1 MNIAFICTE
10 KLPSPAVKGG
20 AIQMMIDGIV
30 PYLKEQHDITIFS
43 ITDPALPDFEQKEGV
58 TYYRFPRSS
67 YRFSVAEELKNHTF
81 DIIHV
86 CNRPRHIP
94 LYKEASPSSQFILSV
109 HNEMFAENKISDEEG
124 KKTIEQVTAIT
135 TVSQFIK
142 DTIIAR
148 FPEAEEKTS
157 VVYSGVDLNEFKP
170 VWTKEGQRIR
180 NEMRKK
186 YGISKRS
193 KVILFIGRLSPS
205 KGPHILIEAMKYIL
219 PKHEDAVLVIVGGK
233 WFSDNRVNKYVRYL
247 HTLASPY
254 ENHVIF
260 TKFVPANEIYHM
272 YVMGD
277 LFVCSSQWNEPL
289 ARVHYEAMAA
299 GVPIMTTDRGG
310 NAEVIEDEENG
321 LLIKDYKNPF
331 EYARVINEM
340 LDLPGFGRWLAQ
352 NGRKAAEEQ
361 FDFKHVASRYQS
373 VYFQAIDALADTTPF

>member
-1 MNIAFICTE
+1 MKIAFICTE

-30 PYLKEQHDITIFS
+30 PYLKENHEITIFS
-43 ITDPALPDFEQKEGV
+43 VTDPSLSDYEQTCGV
-58 TYYRFPRSS
+58 TYRRFPRNG
-67 YRFSVAEELKNHTF
+67 YRFFVADELKKREF

-94 LYKEASPSSQFILSV
+94 LYKEASPVSHFILSV
-109 HNEMFAENKISDEEG
+109 HNEMFAQNKISDEEG
-124 KKTIEQVTAIT
+124 KMAIEKVTAIT

-142 DTIIAR
+142 DTIVAR

-157 VVYSGVDLNEFKP
+157 VVYSGVDLSEFQP
-170 VWTKEGQRIR
+170 VWSKPGQKIR

-186 YGISKRS
+186 YGIPKNS

-205 KGPHILIEAMKYIL
+205 KGPHILIQAMNHIL
-219 PKHEDAVLVIVGGK
+219 LKHEDTVLVIVGGK

-247 HTLASPY
+247 HTLAAPY
-254 ENHVIF
+254 DNHIIF
-260 TKFVPANEIYHM
+260 TNYVPASDIYHM

-299 GVPIMTTDRGG
+299 GIPILTTDRGG
-310 NAEVIEDEENG
+310 NAEVIQDEENG
-321 LLIKDYKNPF
+321 LLIKDYKNPY
-331 EYARVINEM
+331 EYARIINAM
-340 LDLPGFGRWLAQ
+340 LEFPGFGSWLSQ
-352 NGRKAAEEQ
+352 NGRRVVEEK
-361 FDFKHVASRYQS
+361 FDFKHVADRFEA
-373 VYFQAIDALADTTPF
+373 VYLQAADSLANTNH